1 MRVGGTSVDV
11 PLPLRVDEV
20 ISATNTSRK
29 GKEVIV
35 ETRVDANMEGEH
47 GMQLAYSSFS
57 DLGWL
62 LIMVFMAGDTIGWV
76 ERFCRASEMAI
87 HRRIVVLHHGAY
99 GYGNSFGGRIECHC
113 SLLLMRSREG
123 ASTSLDVDDVG
134 DMPSRVNPFDD

>member
-47 GMQLAYSSFS
+47 G
-57 DLGWL
+57 
-62 LIMVFMAGDTIGWV
+62 DTIGWV

-87 HRRIVVLHHGAY
+87 HCRIVVLHHGAY

-113 SLLLMRSREG
+113 SLLLM
-123 ASTSLDVDDVG
+123 SLL
-134 DMPSRVNPFDD
+134 